1 MLQKGFTHIVL
12 LFGIALSAGI
22 FIYFSH
28 QAGYKDKIFTRET
41 PLPTYS
47 PERRALDARL
57 TKDNVHRREG
67 SEGPLVFIEQDLK
80 QVNESF
86 HLDITKLASPYAS
99 PVSCLGV
106 VDNEHSNL
114 LNVEGRIDNSLVKRY
129 ITDIESH
136 LFSDETTL
144 YNADSMTI
152 FSIENEGE
160 RSIHQV
166 TFNQICKDD
175 LGYYFIF
182 ESLGEKTRIGG
193 GGSAPSH
200 FAYTDFDGELH
211 IIERIPA
218 NIKSNIDVPS
228 TYGKGA
234 AYYGCRKIYATNE
247 IEYLIGCGGGDGPA
261 GMSQVFVFRLSDESM
276 HEKAI
281 CYYGPESRKICFNRN
296 GEKYYENIG
305 DIE

>member
-1 MLQKGFTHIVL
+1 MSKSKLREPFLSAYRKIEELQKYDRYLAAYI
-12 LFGIALSAGI
+12 FGSVVRG
-22 FIYFSH
+22 
-28 QAGYKDKIFTRET
+28 
-41 PLPTYS
+41 
-47 PERRALDARL
+47 
-57 TKDNVHRREG
+57 
-67 SEGPLVFIEQDLK
+67 EQDKNSDLDVMVIVDENNNCK
-80 QVNESF
+80 EIN
-86 HLDITKLASPYAS
+86 HPIINGIKLDITFRSLAQIKEINDD
-99 PVSCLGV
+99 V
-106 VDNEHSNL
+106 V
-114 LNVEGRIDNSLVKRY
+114 KK
-129 ITDIESH
+129 
-136 LFSDETTL
+136 
-144 YNADSMTI
+144 
-152 FSIENEGE
+152 GE